1 MGYLIIAISVLLMA
15 IVIMT
20 TEKEKHGVTIVAFAL
35 LRVLSI
41 ALFVTSFA
49 IAFDIVEIPSDYY
62 GFVKLQHQLTYAV
75 IFGLGSVT
83 LAILSVHRR

>member
-35 LRVLSI
+35 LRILSI

-83 LAILSVHRR
+83 LAILSVYRR

>member
-83 LAILSVHRR
+83 LAILSVYRR

>member
-35 LRVLSI
+35 LRILSI

>member
-49 IAFDIVEIPSDYY
+49 ITFDIVEIPSDYY

>member
-15 IVIMT
+15 IVIMM

-35 LRVLSI
+35 LRILSI

-83 LAILSVHRR
+83 LAILSVYRR

>member
-1 MGYLIIAISVLLMA
+1 MGYLIIATSVLLMA

-75 IFGLGSVT
+75 IFGLGSIT

>member
-41 ALFVTSFA
+41 TLFVTSFA